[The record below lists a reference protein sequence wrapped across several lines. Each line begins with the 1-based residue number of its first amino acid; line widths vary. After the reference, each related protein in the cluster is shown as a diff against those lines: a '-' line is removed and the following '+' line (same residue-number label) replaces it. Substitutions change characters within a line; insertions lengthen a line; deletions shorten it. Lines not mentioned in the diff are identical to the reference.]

1 MVRIA
6 IAGVLC
12 IMSNAFAASFPQA
25 AVAADH
31 VIASDAGV
39 EILKLGGN
47 AVDAAVATSFTLSV
61 VRPYSCGIGGGGF
74 MVIRLGPNHPKGP
87 LETAINYREQC
98 PAAYGP
104 TTYVNDKDPKA
115 SEFGGKAVA
124 IPGTVAGLLYALD
137 TYGSLPR
144 EKVLAPAIRVAESG
158 FAADAHFIECA
169 KEIWDTF
176 DKHPDHR
183 TRFAFLYDRF
193 LGREKIAL
201 GDIIKLPE
209 QARALRL
216 IAAKGTAG
224 FYEGEVADAIVRAV
238 AADGGTLTHADLKS
252 FTVSETKPLEARF
265 TATRST
271 PHAADTSVS
280 GGTGVPPVSQPASQ
294 VEYRIL
300 TMPPPSSGGIVV
312 AQVFDILEYSAADLT
327 PLAHNSAP
335 YIHLLTEASKHAFAD
350 RARWLGDPA
359 FADVPMGKLLAPAYL
374 KSCADRIDMTTTHA
388 PETYGLSRDAAAA
401 MPEDSGTSHLSVV
414 DSFGNAV
421 ACTETINLV
430 YGSRICV
437 PEFGF
442 ALNNEMDDFL
452 TKPGQVNAFGLVED
466 ERNLPMPG
474 KRPLSSM
481 TPIIALRA
489 IGPAPTSASA
499 STGRD
504 GRPEAIALVA
514 GASGGPRIITATIQ
528 AAMNVIAFDMPAE
541 AAVTLPRFHHQWS
554 PDTLFL
560 EPPLRAVSAAP
571 ASTKDIVVES
581 RAGDTTSSSSSAA
594 GNATTGAA
602 TSQPAALSALEAAL
616 RSLGHKTNERPSVG
630 TVQLIRETRAG
641 GWDAASDPRK
651 GGKPAGY

>member
-12 IMSNAFAASFPQA
+12 IMSHAFAASFPQA

-31 VIASDAGV
+31 VIASEAGV

-124 IPGTVAGLLYALD
+124 IPGTVAGLLYALEK
-137 TYGSLPR
+137 YGSLPR

-158 FAADAHFIECA
+158 FAADAHFVECA

-183 TRFAFLYDRF
+183 TRFAFLYERF
-193 LGREKIAL
+193 LGSEKVAV
-201 GDIIKLPE
+201 GDVIKLPE

-216 IAAKGTAG
+216 IAAKGAAG

-238 AADGGTLTHADLKS
+238 AGDGGLLTHADLKS
-252 FTVSETKPLEARF
+252 FSVSETKPLEARF
-265 TATRST
+265 TATRS
-271 PHAADTSVS
+271 AAIVGDGAAA
-280 GGTGVPPVSQPASQ
+280 GGASQANAQGTQ

-312 AQVFDILEYSAADLT
+312 AQVFDILEYRAADLT
-327 PLAHNSAP
+327 PLAHNSAA
-335 YIHLLTEASKHAFAD
+335 YVHLMTEAGKHAFAD

-359 FADVPMGKLLAPAYL
+359 FADVPMGKLLSPAYL
-374 KSCADRIDMTTTHA
+374 KSCADRIDMSTTKA
-388 PETYGLSRDAAAA
+388 AESYGLSREAAAA

-414 DSFGNAV
+414 DAFGNAV

-430 YGSRICV
+430 YGSRVCV

-442 ALNNEMDDFL
+442 ALNDEMDDFL

-481 TPIIALRA
+481 TPIIALRK
-489 IGPAPTSASA
+489 IGPAPAAGASA
-499 STGRD
+499 GGRD
-504 GRPEAIALVA
+504 GRPEAVALVA

-541 AAVTLPRFHHQWS
+541 QAVRLPRFHHQWS
-554 PDTLFL
+554 PDTLYL
-560 EPPLRAVSAAP
+560 EPALRAGGAA
-571 ASTKDIVVES
+571 TGVIVES
-581 RAGDTTSSSSSAA
+581 RAGDTPAVP
-594 GNATTGAA
+594 GGA
-602 TSQPAALSALEAAL
+602 SGESALSPLEAAL
-616 RSLGHKTNERPSVG
+616 RGLGHATKERPSVG
-630 TVQLIRETRAG
+630 TVQLIREVRSG